1 MCFRLFEDSS
11 RPFLNIFLTA
21 YIQPDYIQPA
31 YIQPAYPAAAAVSRA
46 AAAWQ
51 LPRLHGDPPPRLSYY
66 SSVRR
71 DRYAAVTG
79 KHPSQI

>member
-21 YIQPDYIQPA
+21 YIQPA
-31 YIQPAYPAAAAVSRA
+31 YIQPAYPAAAAVSQT

-79 KHPSQI
+79 KPPGQI